1 MRTFLWKDALVPL
14 VLGLGMAGCGPGGEA
29 SHPPSKVA
37 TAATHTGSILTAPVD
52 YVAGTVHA
60 GTVVRERVDL
70 IVLQKAI
77 ESFQQEEG
85 RNPESL
91 DELLQKS
98 FLKVM
103 PPLPPGQKFD
113 YDAATGHV
121 QLAPR

>member
-1 MRTFLWKDALVPL
+1 M
-14 VLGLGMAGCGPGGEA
+14 LGLGVAGCGPEGKEA
-29 SHPPSKVA
+29 PRSSSKIA
-37 TAATHTGSILTAPVD
+37 PTNTGSVLTAPVD

-60 GTVVRERVDL
+60 GTVARERMDL

-77 ESFQQEEG
+77 EAFQQEEG

-103 PPLPPGQKFD
+103 PPPPPGQKFD

-121 QLAPR
+121 QMAPR